1 VATIALGGRAAIYET
16 RGKGIPLVFIHQVA
30 TDRRIWQYQLAS
42 LADHYLTVGVDI
54 LGHGEHGWP
63 LAEMSIARAAVQ
75 VQQLLEEVVPGQAF
89 LVGVSMGAAVAMRC
103 ALMAPALIRGLIL
116 VSPWLR
122 IREQTKS
129 LIDRLFRLAEAGEM
143 AAHTELFLR
152 YVFPPTY
159 LERHGPEVERIR
171 AIVMNQESKTV
182 AYAWAACLASDV
194 DADLGEIHVPSLVI
208 AGMHDLLTPPYL
220 AREVAAV
227 LVEVE
232 LEIWGASGHFPFLE
246 DAVRFNRT
254 LELYV
259 RRQSTR
265 PASEG

>member
-1 VATIALGGRAAIYET
+1 MYET
-16 RGKGIPLVFIHQVA
+16 RGQGIPLVFIHQVA

-42 LADHYLTVGVDI
+42 LAGQYLTVGVDI

-63 LAEMSIARAAVQ
+63 LGEMSIAQAAVH
-75 VQQLLEEVVPGQAF
+75 VRQLLEQVVPGQAF
-89 LVGVSMGAAVAMRC
+89 LVGVSMGAAVAMQC
-103 ALMAPALIRGLIL
+103 ALIAPSLIRGLIL
-116 VSPWLR
+116 VSPWSR
-122 IREQTKS
+122 IREHTKS
-129 LIDRLFRLAEAGEM
+129 LIDRLFRLAESGNM
-143 AAHTELFLR
+143 AAHTELLLR

-171 AIVMNQESKTV
+171 AIVMTQESKTV

-194 DADLGEIHVPSLVI
+194 DAELGEIRVPSLVI

-220 AREVAAV
+220 ARELAAA

-232 LEIWGASGHFPFLE
+232 LEIWGTSGHFPFLE

-254 LELYV
+254 LEMYV
-259 RRQSTR
+259 RRHSTR
-265 PASEG
+265 AASEG